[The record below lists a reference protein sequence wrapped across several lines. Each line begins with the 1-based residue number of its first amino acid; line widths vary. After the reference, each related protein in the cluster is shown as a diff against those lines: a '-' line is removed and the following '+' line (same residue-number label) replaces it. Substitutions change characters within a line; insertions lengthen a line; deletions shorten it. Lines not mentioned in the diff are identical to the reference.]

1 LVRAVLG
8 ELQIPAQDLEV
19 VILFFQILLL
29 LVGVAVDIPTVMQ
42 QLLEVLE
49 AARLSLMVE
58 HTQEK
63 QVILQAHRLHKEIM
77 VALVII

>member
-1 LVRAVLG
+1 LVRVVLG
-8 ELQIPAQDLEV
+8 ELQILAQDLEV

-29 LVGVAVDIPTVMQ
+29 LVGVVVDIPTVMQ

-49 AARLSLMVE
+49 VDRLLLIME

>member
-1 LVRAVLG
+1 MVLE
-8 ELQIPAQDLEV
+8 ELQTPEQDLEV

-29 LVGVAVDIPTVMQ
+29 LVGVVVDIPTVIQ
-42 QLLEVLE
+42 QLLAVLE
-49 AARLSLMVE
+49 VDRLSLIME